1 MTTTT
6 TDERDAFVDGL
17 RQFADFL
24 DSHPDVETPR
34 DEKFLLALHTI
45 DAVVSFA
52 ARFDRADEVQIDA
65 DGNASFELAFGPIVY
80 HAYGYADFDDFCNR
94 LYESRARDWA
104 AKHNMALI
112 PAAEAPAGGAR

>member
-1 MTTTT
+1 MTTT

-17 RQFADFL
+17 RQFAGFL

-52 ARFDRADEVQIDA
+52 ARFDHV
-65 DGNASFELAFGPIVY
+65 
-80 HAYGYADFDDFCNR
+80 YGYADFEDFCNR

-112 PAAEAPAGGAR
+112 PAAEASAGGAR